1 MPRAISC
8 RTRGEPPPVDLEH
21 LKITANAAV
30 SVNSQVGASG
40 VCEVD
45 RQPTAIVAYAKLF

>member
-1 MPRAISC
+1 
-8 RTRGEPPPVDLEH
+8 VDLEH